1 MFYVPKEQINQ
12 GTTLHPGPIHS
23 DTRSLSS
30 HTHKGRP
37 YGRLTCLSYVR
48 TVFITCCYYYY
59 YYYYYYVVLHIKN
72 GTSIYDVFCV
82 RLRFK
87 TVYFSLA
94 FCPINFDSLGQ
105 GRIL

>member
-1 MFYVPKEQINQ
+1 MYQKGVSFLIPK
-12 GTTLHPGPIHS
+12 
-23 DTRSLSS
+23 
-30 HTHKGRP
+30 
-37 YGRLTCLSYVR
+37 SY
-48 TVFITCCYYYY
+48 YYYY

-87 TVYFSLA
+87 IVYFALA
-94 FCPINFDSLGQ
+94 FCPINFDNFGQ